1 MFVEKTH
8 SISII
13 EILEGQKQDIL
24 KNIELLAS
32 DYFDKTGRQVCRS
45 CPSDINYMILS
56 LKNIYRMTQ
65 FKFKRH
71 AAQYKNAKGDK
82 TTISNGNL
90 TDEKAIEFL
99 RTNPAR
105 ISLFAVYPS
114 NWETILIDGAK
125 KETPK
130 QLKARLA
137 AEAELQAA
145 NEAAAEKEAKDKA
158 AAAAGTSENSPGP
171 AAGTSSNLPGEAG
184 TETEGNLDET
194 EEEKEARLA
203 AEAAEKE
210 AAKAAAAAEAEAAAA
225 AGEAAAAALAA
236 GTTGT
241 SSEKVLDVEVLS
253 RMSLKELRAKYPEIK
268 ATSIKDFIDKLK
280 A

>member
-1 MFVEKTH
+1 MFVEKKQ
-8 SISII
+8 SLSII
-13 EILEGQKQDIL
+13 EILEGTKQDIL

-32 DYFDKTGRQVCRS
+32 DYLEKTGRRVCRS

-71 AAQYKNAKGDK
+71 AAQYKNAKGDR

-114 NWETILIDGAK
+114 NWETILIDGVD

-130 QLKARLA
+130 EKMNRLA
-137 AEAELQAA
+137 IEAELQAA
-145 NEAAAEKEAKDKA
+145 ADKSEKLAGITSPE
-158 AAAAGTSENSPGP
+158 AAAGTSEKTLTE
-171 AAGTSSNLPGEAG
+171 AGTQTEGNIDETEEGKEEAG
-184 TETEGNLDET
+184 TEAGTLT
-194 EEEKEARLA
+194 AEEEAEIAGELA
-203 AEAAEKE
+203 AANA
-210 AAKAAAAAEAEAAAA
+210 
-225 AGEAAAAALAA
+225 
-236 GTTGT
+236 TGT
-241 SSEKVLDVEVLS
+241 SEDVQDLS
-253 RMSLKELRAKYPEIK
+253 TLSLKELRAKYPEIK
-268 ATSIKDFIDKLK
+268 ATSIKDFIDKIK

>member
-1 MFVEKTH
+1 
-8 SISII
+8 
-13 EILEGQKQDIL
+13 
-24 KNIELLAS
+24 
-32 DYFDKTGRQVCRS
+32 
-45 CPSDINYMILS
+45 
-56 LKNIYRMTQ
+56 MTQ

-71 AAQYKNAKGDK
+71 AAQYKNAKGDR

-137 AEAELQAA
+137 IEAELQAA
-145 NEAAAEKEAKDKA
+145 NEAAADKEAKAKA
-158 AAAAGTSENSPGP
+158 AAAGTTSPEAAAGTSEKTSP
-171 AAGTSSNLPGEAG
+171 EAG
-184 TETEGNLDET
+184 NEAEGNLDET

-210 AAKAAAAAEAEAAAA
+210 AAKAAASAEAEAAAA

-241 SSEKVLDVEVLS
+241 SSPDDVQDLS
-253 RMSLKELRAKYPEIK
+253 RLSLKELRAKYPEIK
-268 ATSIKDFIDKLK
+268 ATSIKDFIDKIK